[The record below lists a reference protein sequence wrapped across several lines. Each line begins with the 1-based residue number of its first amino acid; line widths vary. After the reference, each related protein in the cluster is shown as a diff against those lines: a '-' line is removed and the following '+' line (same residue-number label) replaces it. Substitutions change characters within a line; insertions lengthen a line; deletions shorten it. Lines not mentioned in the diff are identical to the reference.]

1 MKSID
6 EIYREFPDEAREAHE
21 ERPAEALEPRLGWPL
36 SLLFVMIG
44 LGFFTVLVPFCSG
57 ISR

>member
-6 EIYREFPDEAREAHE
+6 EIYREFPDEAREPRE
-21 ERPAEALEPRLGWPL
+21 ERTAEALDPRLGWPL

-44 LGFFTVLVPFCSG
+44 LGFFTVLAPFCSG